1 MMTMYERLMTL
12 PIFKGVGT
20 EQLSLFLEKTHLDF
34 DNYEA
39 GDVIQPLLDDCNGLK
54 CVLSGRIEM
63 AYTLSRGHSRLI
75 AEYGPG
81 KVLGLERLFGMDTRT
96 RHEVRALEP
105 CGTMSFSKEQYMSL
119 LRTNHIC
126 LINYLNYLNYHCQ
139 RIEVSMESLYSR
151 SVAGSVATIVS
162 LMTDRDCKRI
172 VLEGMDHL
180 WATGSENAEA
190 EFARQADMLVDAG
203 VIKFGN
209 EGEIIIESRQ
219 TLLDYAERLQE
230 ESR

>member
-1 MMTMYERLMTL
+1 MTMYERLMTL

-34 DNYEA
+34 DNYDA
-39 GDVIQPLLDDCNGLK
+39 GAVIQPLLEDCNGLK

-63 AYTLSRGHSRLI
+63 VHTLSGGEGRLV
-75 AEYGPG
+75 AEYGSG
-81 KVLGLERLFGMDTRT
+81 KVLGLERLFGMDTRP

-119 LRTNHIC
+119 LRSNHIC

-139 RIEVSMESLYSR
+139 RIEVVMESLYSR
-151 SVAGSVATIVS
+151 SVAGTLATIVS
-162 LMTDRDCKRI
+162 LMTDRDCRRI
-172 VLEGMDHL
+172 VLEGMDRL
-180 WATGSENAEA
+180 WTTGPENA
-190 EFARQADMLVDAG
+190 QADYDSQVDGLVDAG
-203 VIKFGN
+203 YVRFGN

-219 TLLDYAERLQE
+219 SLLDYAESLQE
-230 ESR
+230 QNR

>member
-1 MMTMYERLMTL
+1 MYEKLLTL
-12 PIFKGVGT
+12 PIFKGVGP
-20 EQLSLFLEKTHLDF
+20 EQLSMFLEKTHLDF
-34 DNYEA
+34 DNHDA
-39 GDVIQPLLDDCNGLK
+39 GDVIVSLLEDCGSLK

-63 AYTLSRGHSRLI
+63 IYALSGGTSRLI

-81 KVLGLERLFGMDTRT
+81 KVLGLEHLFGMDTRV
-96 RHEVRALEP
+96 RHEVKALEP

-119 LRTNHIC
+119 LRSNNIC

-151 SVAGSVATIVS
+151 SVASTLATIVS

-172 VLEGMDHL
+172 VLEGMDRL
-180 WATGSENAEA
+180 WATGPENAQA
-190 EFARQADMLVDAG
+190 DYDRQADELVDAG
-203 VIKFGN
+203 YVRFGN

-219 TLLDYAERLQE
+219 SLLDYAESQQE
-230 ESR
+230 QNR